1 MKIELEMENKT
12 KENASIGR
20 LIVIF
25 FSLFQSIFF
34 SAKGVPATDDWRSD
48 LLVINEGASTC
59 NRLMPPPGIFSQ
71 SPPFCYLLD
80 FQVWYQT
87 NTRSTDKQIII
98 SQENNKSRII

>member
-34 SAKGVPATDDWRSD
+34 FGERC
-48 LLVINEGASTC
+48 ASY
-59 NRLMPPPGIFSQ
+59 G
-71 SPPFCYLLD
+71 
-80 FQVWYQT
+80 
-87 NTRSTDKQIII
+87 
-98 SQENNKSRII
+98 